1 MTKLLFSW
9 CSYKEAE
16 VCTVLYSILSHGP
29 SSHLQFPLKG
39 WLRSM
44 ACKKSLSA
52 GQAKGIEDAI
62 GRVFFGGGGTEKKE
76 KQIFLINKEIQMGSV
91 AKS

>member
-1 MTKLLFSW
+1 
-9 CSYKEAE
+9 
-16 VCTVLYSILSHGP
+16 
-29 SSHLQFPLKG
+29 
-39 WLRSM
+39 M